1 MAAQTGVAMLEHPG
15 SGRRD
20 SQSCYSPGCL
30 LKAGRCGSSG
40 MVGFELFTR
49 FGWYQ
54 ESIVGGDYG
63 IA

>member
-1 MAAQTGVAMLEHPG
+1 MKGGKG
-15 SGRRD
+15 SGAN
-20 SQSCYSPGCL
+20 SPGCL

-54 ESIVGGDYG
+54 ESIVGGD
-63 IA
+63 

>member
-1 MAAQTGVAMLEHPG
+1 MKGGKG
-15 SGRRD
+15 SGAN
-20 SQSCYSPGCL
+20 SPGCL